1 MAWPAP
7 RGAVGAGWPDMGAV
21 AVWMTRDFEG
31 VGRAAQAVERVDEAA
46 GWLIGSA
53 KRSRR
58 AFAAEWQWLRVMD
71 SVLRVR
77 GAMLDEGRRA
87 VESGTPWTSETEGV
101 RVRLSPRG
109 HQD

>member
-1 MAWPAP
+1 
-7 RGAVGAGWPDMGAV
+7 MGAV